1 MLPDVLQRAAD
12 YLSGLPTSLPAH
24 NLPLMMP
31 LIMGIAVGVPI
42 ALVLIA
48 AFVRGRLLR

>member
-12 YLSGLPTSLPAH
+12 YVSGLLSSLPDH

-31 LIMGIAVGVPI
+31 LILGIAVGVPI
-42 ALVLIA
+42 ALVLIV
-48 AFVRGRLLR
+48 AFVRDRLLR